1 MEEKKKCIYCK
12 KVLPLSEFYKNR
24 DRPDGRDV
32 LCKVCRKAVQRKT
45 PTIVSQSDLANVPT
59 QELLEELSRRVSLHV
74 SDKQAIKH

>member
-59 QELLEELSRRVSLHV
+59 QELLDELSTRVALHV

>member
-1 MEEKKKCIYCK
+1 MEEKKKCICCK
-12 KVLPLSEFYKNR
+12 KVLTLSEFYKNR

>member
-32 LCKVCRKAVQRKT
+32 LCKLCRKAVQRKT

-59 QELLEELSRRVSLHV
+59 QELLDELSRRVALHKT
-74 SDKQAIKH
+74 DKQTIKH

>member
-12 KVLPLSEFYKNR
+12 KVLPISEFYKNR

-59 QELLEELSRRVSLHV
+59 QELLEELSRRGSLHV

>member
-1 MEEKKKCIYCK
+1 MEEMKKCIYCK

-24 DRPDGRDV
+24 DRPDRRDV

-59 QELLEELSRRVSLHV
+59 QELLDELSRRVAVHNP
-74 SDKQAIKH
+74 DKQTIKH

>member
-12 KVLPLSEFYKNR
+12 KVLPISEFYKNR

-32 LCKVCRKAVQRKT
+32 LCKVCRNAVQRKT

-59 QELLEELSRRVSLHV
+59 QELLDELSRRVALHV

>member
-12 KVLPLSEFYKNR
+12 KVLPLSEFYKDR

-45 PTIVSQSDLANVPT
+45 PTIVRQLDLADIPT
-59 QELLEELSRRVSLHV
+59 QVILDEISRRVALQNT
-74 SDKQAIKH
+74 DKQISKN

>member
-12 KVLPLSEFYKNR
+12 KVLPISEFYKNR

>member
-12 KVLPLSEFYKNR
+12 KVLPISEFYKNR

-45 PTIVSQSDLANVPT
+45 PTIVSQSDLANLPT
-59 QELLEELSRRVSLHV
+59 QELLDELSRRVALHV

>member
-1 MEEKKKCIYCK
+1 MEKKKKCIYCK